1 MNTIHLA
8 STGSR
13 QVVRPSAWAAEA
25 RRTQLTQQKQLA
37 TAQEDYGRLR
47 RAFLQLAESE
57 PANTI
62 ALSMLGKDLD
72 RAHAHMQALSGLDMR
87 PEQISCSRALLRDL
101 GHLGELS

>member
-1 MNTIHLA
+1 MIHTL

-13 QVVRPSAWAAEA
+13 QGVPSSAWAAEA

-37 TAQEDYGRLR
+37 TAQEDYSRLR
-47 RAFLQLAESE
+47 RAFMNLADADPSN
-57 PANTI
+57 AM

-87 PEQISCSRALLRDL
+87 PDQISCSRALLRDIGQL
-101 GHLGELS
+101 G